1 MGWLADNAVLV
12 AFLFAV
18 VVVVAA
24 MALAGWRGWR
34 LYRAARAEGVRVT
47 AITDR
52 LGAEAARL
60 QARAEA
66 IPLRQAEIQGTVARI
81 QREAA
86 ALVVMAAHASSAR
99 RTLMAPLRYIG
110 R

>member
-1 MGWLADNAVLV
+1 MEWLADNAVLV
-12 AFLFAV
+12 AFLFAAV
-18 VVVVAA
+18 VVLAA

-47 AITDR
+47 ALTDS
-52 LGAEAARL
+52 LSAEAARL
-60 QARAEA
+60 QARADA
-66 IPLRQAEIQGTVARI
+66 IPRRQAEIQGTVGRI

-86 ALVVMAAHASSAR
+86 VLGVMASHATAAR